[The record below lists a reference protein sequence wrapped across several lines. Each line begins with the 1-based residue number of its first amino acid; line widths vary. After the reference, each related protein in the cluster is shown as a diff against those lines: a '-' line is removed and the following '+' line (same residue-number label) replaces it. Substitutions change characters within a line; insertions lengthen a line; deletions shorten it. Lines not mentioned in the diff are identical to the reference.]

1 MDTKLIPIVD
11 GVMFQLNMKMEKKV
25 LDVLILE
32 MIHGIV
38 EINMIQQLALQ
49 DGLAIL
55 QQVNVLWLIQEKDL
69 EVDQFVTIS
78 AKDMTMV
85 ILIDAILLLVLVIS
99 ARKVM
104 LDVAQIEMFNV
115 LIVPQFHQNQIIIIN
130 TSVTKL
136 ILKIQN
142 VKNALKRI
150 QKVAKINKPLVLNAI
165 QSKNSLN
172 VMKRHS
178 LVS

>member
-1 MDTKLIPIVD
+1 
-11 GVMFQLNMKMEKKV
+11 MKMGKKV
-25 LDVLILE
+25 LDVLMLE

-38 EINMIQQLALQ
+38 ETNMILQPALQ

-85 ILIDAILLLVLVIS
+85 TLIDAILLSVLAIS
-99 ARKVM
+99 ARKVK
-104 LDVAQIEMFNV
+104 LDVAQIETFNA
-115 LIVPQFHQNQIIIIN
+115 LIVPQFHHQIQITIIN

-136 ILKIQN
+136 IQKIQS
-142 VKNALKRI
+142 VKNAQRRI

-165 QSKNSLN
+165 QNKNSLN

-178 LVS
+178 LV

>member
-1 MDTKLIPIVD
+1 
-11 GVMFQLNMKMEKKV
+11 V
-25 LDVLILE
+25 LDVLMLE

-38 EINMIQQLALQ
+38 EINMILQPALQ

-85 ILIDAILLLVLVIS
+85 TLIDAILLSVLAIS
-99 ARKVM
+99 ARKVK
-104 LDVAQIEMFNV
+104 LDVAQIETFNA
-115 LIVPQFHQNQIIIIN
+115 LIVPQFHQIQITIIN

-136 ILKIQN
+136 IQKIQS
-142 VKNALKRI
+142 VKNAQKRI

-165 QSKNSLN
+165 QNKNSLN

-178 LVS
+178 LV